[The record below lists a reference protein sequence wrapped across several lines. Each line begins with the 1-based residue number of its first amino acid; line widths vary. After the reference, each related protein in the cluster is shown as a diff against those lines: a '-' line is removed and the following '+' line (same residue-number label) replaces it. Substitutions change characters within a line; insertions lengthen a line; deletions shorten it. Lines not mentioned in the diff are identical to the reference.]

1 MVGMNQEE
9 EEEGP
14 VGREE
19 LELEVVVG
27 LVQAVVGLVG
37 LVLDHCFL
45 FHSSAGTKTDHS
57 GLSVEERRVE
67 VWAHM
72 MAEAAE
78 DADGQAEDED
88 GVVQD
93 GAAEDEGLEPGDEQE
108 RGQGQGEDE
117 VCCGV

>member
-1 MVGMNQEE
+1 MVEKSQEE

-27 LVQAVVGLVG
+27 LVQAVVGPVG
-37 LVLDHCFL
+37 LVQDHWFL
-45 FHSSAGTKTDHS
+45 FHSSAGKRTDHS
-57 GLSVEERRVE
+57 GLLVEERRVE

-78 DADGQAEDED
+78 DVDGQAEDED
-88 GVVQD
+88 GAVQD
-93 GAAEDEGLEPGDEQE
+93 EESEPGDEQE
-108 RGQGQGEDE
+108 RDHGQGGDE

>member
-1 MVGMNQEE
+1 MVVGMNQEE

-19 LELEVVVG
+19 LELEAVVG
-27 LVQAVVGLVG
+27 LVEAVVGLVG

-72 MAEAAE
+72 MAEAEE

-93 GAAEDEGLEPGDEQE
+93 GAAEDEELELV
-108 RGQGQGEDE
+108 EDTE
-117 VCCGV
+117 T